1 MDKSFEYYDPQR
13 IEDRKIDEF
22 IGLCRG
28 VLADNDF
35 NKEEKNYLIDWID
48 KNKLTKHNTVGKL
61 YKNLLSEA
69 TLDDLKNN
77 LLTFIG
83 GDSPSQEITS
93 MSTKLPIEKLLAKI
107 EFSNSIFCLTGKF
120 SSAYGNRNAIKD
132 IIVLKNGKCKD
143 SVTMDLDY
151 LVIGEFGNDDWRH
164 SNYGRKIEKAIKYRE
179 NNQSKIKIISEKQLL
194 EYL

>member
-1 MDKSFEYYDPQR
+1 MDESFEYYDPQR

-28 VLADNDF
+28 VLADNDL
-35 NKEEKNYLIDWID
+35 NKEEKNYLIEWID
-48 KNKLTKHNTVGKL
+48 KNKLTEHNTVGKL
-61 YKNLLSEA
+61 YKNLLTDE
-69 TLDDLKNN
+69 TLDNLKNH
-77 LLTFIG
+77 LFTFIG
-83 GDSPSQEITS
+83 GNSPSQEIAS
-93 MSTKLPIEKLLAKI
+93 MSTKLPIENLLAKI
-107 EFSNSIFCLTGKF
+107 EFTNNSFCLTGKF

-132 IIVLKNGKCKD
+132 IIESKNGKCKD

-179 NNQSKIKIISEKQLL
+179 NNQSKIKIISEKELL
-194 EYL
+194 KYL